1 MFISKLYLWLLTYR
15 FLNGWMNDSMGS
27 HWKFMS
33 MNKFEKKNHDLVT
46 RNCRKSVKLKL
57 FVSYEIWRV
66 QLVLLFPNHFRSR
79 FSAHVSSWK
88 KSAIFFPWISNFGL
102 NLFWFPFFLIAY
114 VYSVSTICCWT
125 RCERITSTTCSF
137 IWTPSFRG
145 TPASCS
151 SGCSSPSKFFAPIC
165 FL

>member
-1 MFISKLYLWLLTYR
+1 MDEWTIQLDLIENLCRWTLKK
-15 FLNGWMNDSMGS
+15 
-27 HWKFMS
+27 KFMTCFNR
-33 MNKFEKKNHDLVT
+33 MVT